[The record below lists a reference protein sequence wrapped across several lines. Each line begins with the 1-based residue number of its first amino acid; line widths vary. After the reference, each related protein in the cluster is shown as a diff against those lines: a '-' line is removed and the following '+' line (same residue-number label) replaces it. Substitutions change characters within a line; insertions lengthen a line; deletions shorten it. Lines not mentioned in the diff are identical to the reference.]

1 MTANNCDDTFQQLQE
16 LQRQKDELQRNLEEK
31 DRLLKAAGIHQPMP
45 PGDKVIL
52 RDTTGN
58 PVELDPAE
66 IQRGYLQLP
75 ATMTSREVDQFI
87 ERGMGQRV
95 RPVGSEGR
103 FLNYDR
109 LIREVDT
116 QTREDYARLTEALGI
131 THERIAPDD
140 FTFVTQKYDKTKLI
154 ELVSDYYREL
164 GSDPSQADI
173 LARAAAKSA
182 PAINAVENK
191 LWLRFW
197 ADRSKRVYLDAL
209 EQLRDHM
216 KALPGAKPPPEL
228 QLEARRSWRMALILE
243 RHNNLVTR
251 RHAQALR
258 SQQENILDLQQFR
271 LDLGDEGYYFEP
283 GMGVDDAIGI
293 TPKDFGK
300 DEHWG
305 KVLEAIDDNDPKQ
318 LDLLID
324 TAKIDGLDPKS
335 RLDKDWFNTHMRMAT
350 ALVKDSQL
358 GNTNSQYLNLGS
370 NPVMAIFGPLQQ
382 TFYNGAK
389 LTPIGTQMTRNRVLD
404 GGSSLMEAWRIT
416 GQAHNYAWTTVRATW
431 WRDLRRVFQEGD
443 SFYSGNLDTYGK
455 RLLSNQQELA
465 DMQAILDMPYRPG
478 ANWAMRLGNPHNM
491 GLLTNKLQAAARIL
505 AFTKPGAFKATEWDN
520 RFLAAWQA
528 TGLGS
533 RVDARQQLR
542 VRDIDMYLPWKPALR
557 AMAGVDEVFGKY
569 HYLFKLKADLE
580 VKARMEGAQL
590 GLFDDRDR
598 AEWVQRQLDEAVYSA
613 SPSESDI
620 KAFRKQNG
628 LKGSDFTDPEIAA
641 MLSER
646 NLAGAPTMATPE
658 SVEAMDYS
666 AAMRFQNAPSGN
678 PGEALDGAA
687 MGLRKNWMVDRYLF
701 PYWRSPFM
709 GMLFDHRLATFGAI
723 DTLKM
728 LHAGKDAS
736 PELVARVKA
745 SWVMSGALLALFGVL
760 DAAGQ
765 VGGGTDPDPD
775 RRNTLFG
782 MRLGGFPVANTLFLW
797 KDIKDTAFR
806 AGTNDY
812 DGNELMSSLMKLLT
826 AQVMRQTGVQQL
838 QLLAEAMLDGNRS
851 GGEKLRAFIGF
862 MGASQV
868 PGIGLI
874 RNTERAVGMDRN
886 SFYRDEPST
895 ANERYRLELDNPL
908 AQTEQF
914 LRNWL
919 IDTLPLAA
927 GIAGAPRKDRD
938 HLGTPRGHINGVN
951 LSRAFPFA
959 FPSVWPKG
967 KTNEVVYAELDAQG
981 LLDPPQPLLKRRL
994 EGVAMSDDLQ
1004 ELYNDIHGT
1013 IKADPQYPPTARM
1026 GMANKGTAAVFPL
1039 RFEGVTATGQRVGKT
1054 DSSGQVSMDA
1064 LLDRVTRGHTKKDAF
1079 YALFTSPEYQQLQAN
1094 PVTSST
1100 PPGGLPPS
1108 VRKRKVA
1115 QQLIQRITDY
1125 YDLLTQDELERRAH
1139 DDKKEGHQAAKN
1151 WSETKTRLA
1160 AAVNK
1165 QGLEELKQLAPILSG
1180 GASQAK

>member
-45 PGDKVIL
+45 PGNKVIL
-52 RDTTGN
+52 RDISGN
-58 PVELDPAE
+58 PVELDTAD
-66 IQRGYLQLP
+66 IQRAYQQMAGTL
-75 ATMTSREVDQFI
+75 TSREVDQI
-87 ERGMGQRV
+87 VSRGLDQRA

-103 FLNYDR
+103 FQNYDR
-109 LIREVDT
+109 LIREVDV
-116 QTREDYARLTEALGI
+116 QTRDDYARLAEALGI
-131 THERIAPDD
+131 THERTAPND
-140 FTFVTQKYDKTKLI
+140 FTFITQKYGKTKLI

-197 ADRSKRVYLDAL
+197 ADRSKRAYLDAV

-228 QLEARRSWRMALILE
+228 QREAYKQWRLALVLE

-271 LDLGDEGYYFEP
+271 LDLGDEFEQ
-283 GMGVDDAIGI
+283 GVDDAIGM
-293 TPKDFGK
+293 TPKDFDK
-300 DEHWG
+300 EEHWG

-358 GNTNSQYLNLGS
+358 GNINTQYLNLGS
-370 NPVMAIFGPLQQ
+370 NPIMAIFGPLQQ
-382 TFYNGAK
+382 TFYNGVR
-389 LTPIGTQMTRNRVLD
+389 LTPIGTQMSRSRVLD
-404 GGSSLMEAWRIT
+404 GASSLMEAWRIT

-443 SFYSGNLDTYGK
+443 SFYGGNLDTYGK

-478 ANWAMRLGNPHNM
+478 ANWAMQLGNPHNM

-520 RFLAAWQA
+520 RFMAAWQA

-542 VRDIDMYLPWKPALR
+542 VQDIDMYLPWKPALR

-590 GLFDDRDR
+590 GLLDDRSR

-678 PGEALDGAA
+678 PGEVLDRAA

-745 SWVMSGALLALFGVL
+745 SWVMSGALLSLFGVL

-797 KDIKDTAFR
+797 KDIKDAAIG

-812 DGNELMSSLMKLLT
+812 DGNELMGSLMKLLT

-851 GGEKLRAFIGF
+851 GGEKLRTFVGF
-862 MGASQV
+862 MGASQI

-895 ANERYRLELDNPL
+895 AAEQYRLNPDDPL

-967 KTNEVVYAELDAQG
+967 KVNDVVYAELDAQG
-981 LLDPPQPLLKRRL
+981 LLDPPRPLLTRKL

-1004 ELYNDIHGT
+1004 ELYNDIHGA
-1013 IKADPQYPPTARM
+1013 IKADPQYPPTARLNLAGKNAM
-1026 GMANKGTAAVFPL
+1026 AVFPQTT
-1039 RFEGVTATGQRVGKT
+1039 EAIAPTGQRIRQS
-1054 DSSGQVSMDA
+1054 DSSGRLPLSP
-1064 LLDRVTRGHTKKDAF
+1064 LLDRVTRGHTKKEAF
-1079 YALFTSPEYQQLQAN
+1079 YALFTSPEYKQLQAN

-1100 PPGGLPPS
+1100 PAGGLPPS
-1108 VRKRKVA
+1108 VQRRKVA

-1125 YDLLTQDELERRAH
+1125 YDLLTQDELERRAASGNPVAR
-1139 DDKKEGHQAAKN
+1139 D
-1151 WSETKTRLA
+1151 WSETKNRLVE
-1160 AAVNK
+1160 AVNK
-1165 QGLEELKQLAPILSG
+1165 QGLRELQQLAPILSG
-1180 GASQAK
+1180 GADRAQ